1 MTFTPSW
8 ISLGSWAVVT
18 APKLLFAKVLLTSL
32 NCVWLK
38 VLKVSA
44 RNSRRLPRD
53 SLKTKLLKKA
63 MFQFWRPGPY
73 TELRG
78 ILPNSA
84 GAVAEKADLSNQ
96 LLTVCGVPTL
106 PFTLGRLF
114 VLGRILVMLPVVPP
128 SVILIGFPDT
138 RLTTPDT
145 CHPPTVDFS
154 RRLELFFKNG
164 IS

>member
-8 ISLGSWAVVT
+8 ISLGSCAVVT
-18 APKLLFAKVLLTSL
+18 APKLLFVKVLLTSL
-32 NCVWLK
+32 NWVWLK

-44 RNSRRLPRD
+44 RSSRRLPRD
-53 SLKTKLLKKA
+53 SLNTKLLKKA
-63 MFQFWRPGPY
+63 MFQFWRPGAY

-84 GAVAEKADLSNQ
+84 GAVAENADVPNQ

-114 VLGRILVMLPVVPP
+114 VLGRILVMLLVVPP
-128 SVILIGFPDT
+128 SVIFSGLPDT

-145 CHPPTVDFS
+145 CHPPTVDLSSWF
-154 RRLELFFKNG
+154 ELFFKNG
-164 IS
+164 M